1 MKKTLLFSL
10 LLSFIAAQTCFAAAI
25 LDSTIIVNIPGV
37 VNVRALEGVKTNALI
52 NPFNGSNDGLEAA
65 FNITT
70 NGGDDIY
77 DFVFTSK
84 IDTLQGAKSG
94 YIIQGDELYLMLA
107 NKDYLPDSNSIN
119 AIISNPKESA
129 NIIAYRVTK
138 NLDFN
143 FQNYNNEPS
152 IKYLIR
158 DRNDVNVHQILSS
171 SPLVDTYCV
180 NNDRTGTYEATI
192 VLNVYRKP

>member
-37 VNVRALEGVKTNALI
+37 VNVKALEGVKTNAQI

-84 IDTLQGAKSG
+84 IDTKKKKKSG